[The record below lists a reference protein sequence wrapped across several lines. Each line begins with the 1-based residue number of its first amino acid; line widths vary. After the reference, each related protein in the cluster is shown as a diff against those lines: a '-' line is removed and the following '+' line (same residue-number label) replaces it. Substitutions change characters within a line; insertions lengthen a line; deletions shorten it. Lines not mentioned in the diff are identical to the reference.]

1 MELVGRDKEIQI
13 LEQLFNSFELEF
25 LALIS
30 ANVIHNNYYA
40 ENLFTG
46 FATLDDLFKL
56 YSNYTKTF

>member
-1 MELVGRDKEIQI
+1 MFLKNTRTKK
-13 LEQLFNSFELEF
+13 QLF

-30 ANVIHNNYYA
+30 ANGVHNTYYA

-56 YSNYTKTF
+56 